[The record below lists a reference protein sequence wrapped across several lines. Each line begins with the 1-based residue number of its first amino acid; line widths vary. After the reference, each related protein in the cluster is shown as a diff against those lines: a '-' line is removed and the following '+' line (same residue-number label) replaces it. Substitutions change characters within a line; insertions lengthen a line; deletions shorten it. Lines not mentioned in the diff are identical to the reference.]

1 MLSLIRLTF
10 TGYLLLLVVTAAA
23 HGAEATNAFHD
34 GVKNQRAGKYKEAIA
49 AYDRAIKADPKGA
62 EAYVGRG
69 SALAK
74 TGQHERALKDY
85 DEALRLNANLADAY
99 YLRGNAHNELKK
111 YADAVKDYDEAL
123 RRNPKSSD
131 AYHNRGVAYFR

>member
-1 MLSLIRLTF
+1 MRLNKLIF
-10 TGYLLLLVVTAAA
+10 PAGLLLLGLALPGAAGRA
-23 HGAEATNAFHD
+23 AETSNAFQE
-34 GVKNQRAGKYKEAIA
+34 GVKFQRAGKYKEAIA

-85 DEALRLNANLADAY
+85 DEALRLNPNLADAY
-99 YLRGNAHNELKK
+99 FLRGNAHNGLKQ
-111 YADAVKDYDEAL
+111 YQDAVRDYDEAL
-123 RRNPKSSD
+123 RRN
-131 AYHNRGVAYFR
+131 A